1 MNTPKKSSSSVQV
14 FYPKF
19 SKEEIIQ
26 AIGKNVE
33 NLKRELP
40 LLLVVLFGSYAKG
53 NYTVASDVDLLVIY
67 EGEEKNEAYAIVKR
81 VLNIP
86 HLEPHIYPEY
96 EFKEIKDTVKNM
108 IKDGII
114 LYQGRV
120 SLSKENSFK
129 CKDKDAK

>member
-1 MNTPKKSSSSVQV
+1 MNTPKKLSSSVQV

-26 AIGKNVE
+26 AIGKNLG
-33 NLKRELP
+33 NLERELP
-40 LLLVVLFGSYAKG
+40 LLFVVLFGSYAKG

-81 VLNIP
+81 VFNIP
-86 HLEPHIYPEY
+86 RLEPHAYPEY
-96 EFKEIKDTVKNM
+96 EFNEMKDTVKNM

-114 LYQGRV
+114 LYQRKG
-120 SLSKENSFK
+120 FTI
-129 CKDKDAK
+129 

>member
-1 MNTPKKSSSSVQV
+1 MNTAKKLSSSVQV

-26 AIGKNVE
+26 AIGKGLE

-53 NYTVASDVDLLVIY
+53 NYTVASDMDLLVIY

-81 VLNIP
+81 TLNIP
-86 HLEPHIYPEY
+86 RLEPHVYAEY
-96 EFKEIKDTVKNM
+96 EFEQMKDVVKKM
-108 IKDGII
+108 IKGGII
-114 LYQGRV
+114 LYQSRV
-120 SLSKENSFK
+120 SLSN
-129 CKDKDAK
+129 CK

>member
-1 MNTPKKSSSSVQV
+1 MNTAKKLSSSVQV

-26 AIGKNVE
+26 AIGKGLE

-53 NYTVASDVDLLVIY
+53 NYTVASDMDLLVIY

-81 VLNIP
+81 TLNIP
-86 HLEPHIYPEY
+86 RLEPHVYSEY
-96 EFKEIKDTVKNM
+96 EFEQMKDVVEKM
-108 IKDGII
+108 IKGGII
-114 LYQGRV
+114 LYQSRV
-120 SLSKENSFK
+120 SLSN
-129 CKDKDAK
+129 CK